1 MFEEFLWTNTAL
13 ERAEPSLPLLVAVEV
28 TVQVVQVLLWLTLT
42 VRVMVQVEPAPAHT
56 SLPYDGC
63 QLCFRQWREG
73 VTLRRGQ
80 IAKGLERDGL
90 PVAACLISRHGWD
103 SGEHKEESNSDTREF
118 LHGYQLL
125 RMWGAL

>member
-56 SLPYDGC
+56 SLPSMAASSVSVS
-63 QLCFRQWREG
+63 G
-73 VTLRRGQ
+73 VRVLRSVGDRLLKAWNVTGS
-80 IAKGLERDGL
+80 LLL
-90 PVAACLISRHGWD
+90 PA
-103 SGEHKEESNSDTREF
+103 
-118 LHGYQLL
+118 
-125 RMWGAL
+125 